1 MRPRSSRKQG
11 FEAVRP
17 SDAQE
22 RLNHLASPSVFSAPQ
37 LGPRYLPSMVTPIC
51 GIMPFGGGLKVI
63 FNCARK
69 RVLKS
74 PVNAPLID
82 DDRVLAAPFDLGR
95 AATLGGQDLVVLADA
110 GFRFLGAAAGP
121 DGRELRKSSLPPR
134 NVLGVGRKQ

>member
-1 MRPRSSRKQG
+1 
-11 FEAVRP
+11 
-17 SDAQE
+17 
-22 RLNHLASPSVFSAPQ
+22 
-37 LGPRYLPSMVTPIC
+37 MVTPIC
-51 GIMPFGGGLKVI
+51 GIMPFGGGLKII
-63 FNCARK
+63 FTCARK

-121 DGRELRKSSLPPR
+121 DGRELPKSSLPPR